1 MSGSDANTLPTLPK
15 GFARRRV
22 ASAIPSTMK
31 VFLRLIAIMVLFCV
45 AAFCAFGFLASYEL
59 ASAIARLPWQI
70 IYGLGGGMALVGV
83 ARNVQN
89 LVKSK

>member
-1 MSGSDANTLPTLPK
+1 MSGSDAPALSMPLR

-22 ASAIPSTMK
+22 TLGISSAMK
-31 VFLRLIAIMVLFCV
+31 IVLRLIAIVVLFCV

-59 ASAIARLPWQI
+59 ASAMARLPWQI